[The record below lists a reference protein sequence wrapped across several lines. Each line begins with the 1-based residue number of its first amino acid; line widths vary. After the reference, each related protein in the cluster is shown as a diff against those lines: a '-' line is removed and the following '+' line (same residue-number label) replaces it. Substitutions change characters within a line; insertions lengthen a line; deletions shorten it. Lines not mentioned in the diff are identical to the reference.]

1 MERNEIAI
9 QSLNEFNRLMQTHV
23 KEQKLELQRLQQEL
37 TLLKDREK
45 ALMVVVEAAKMCI
58 SRWCD
63 EQRVLIAEE
72 MNLCRA
78 LTAVKGIITKGGQ
91 NVQDR

>member
-1 MERNEIAI
+1 MTQHKDGGAARHFVFIE
-9 QSLNEFNRLMQTHV
+9 
-23 KEQKLELQRLQQEL
+23 EQKLQMEKLQRLQQEL